1 MTNKKTVSIL
11 GAGAMGWAIAFLIS
25 TYQKGKVRLW
35 DRNSELISEVK
46 RTRKN
51 SKYSDPD
58 IRLPED
64 VLLFTNLAETIQG
77 SDLVILAV
85 PSFAVREV
93 CQKISGFSL
102 PQILMISKG
111 MEKETSLLPFQIV
124 EEVLKKKDILHLTG
138 VGFAKEVHKKIPIV
152 EVLVSR
158 NESLLRETRGFFE
171 TDWLTI
177 KTSAD
182 LLGAQLGGALKNVMV
197 IGIGLAEGGKENP
210 EVRAKLVNEGIQ
222 EMIKLGKVMGA
233 DEETFRGPAGKG
245 DLELSADPLSRNYRL
260 GQALFEKGLNEV
272 QDDLEER
279 GITVEGFHTAWAAY
293 QLVKK
298 HRVRLPLV
306 EEVYKVIYKGRSP
319 ESSVKELIKLT
330 EHG

>member
-1 MTNKKTVSIL
+1 MANKKTVSIL

-35 DRNSELISEVK
+35 DRNSELISEAK

-124 EEVLKKKDILHLTG
+124 EEVLGKKDILHLTG
-138 VGFAKEVHKKIPIV
+138 IGFAKEVHKKIPIA

-222 EMIKLGKVMGA
+222 EMIKLGKAMGA

-298 HRVRLPLV
+298 HQVRLPLV